1 MILKYDIEI
10 PNEDIIVN
18 LKRIT
23 NQVYK
28 LLPSREEGADWEKP
42 LSTLIEEMAG
52 MERLFDGQCSA
63 LFPLL
68 CKLEGLFI
76 LTKQEDFFLFRRTI
90 FECLSLINE
99 MVNQINGQFKY

>member
-1 MILKYDIEI
+1 MTIYGKDINNDAI
-10 PNEDIIVN
+10 AAN

-28 LLPSREEGADWEKP
+28 LLPSREEGSDWEKP
-42 LSTLIEEMAG
+42 LSTIIEELAG
-52 MERLFDGQCSA
+52 MDRVLIGQHII

-68 CKLEGLFI
+68 CKLEGLFVLI
-76 LTKQEDFFLFRRTI
+76 RQEDFLLFRRTI

-99 MVNQINGQFKY
+99 LSEKCQKI

>member
-1 MILKYDIEI
+1 MITKYSTLIE
-10 PNEDIIVN
+10 NEAIVVN

-42 LSTLIEEMAG
+42 LSTLIEEIAG
-52 MERLFDGQCSA
+52 MDRVLIGQHEI

-76 LTKQEDFFLFRRTI
+76 LTKEDDFFLFRRII
-90 FECLSLINE
+90 FECLSLINDLTK
-99 MVNQINGQFKY
+99 VCQNSTI

>member
-1 MILKYDIEI
+1 MITKYSTLIE
-10 PNEDIIVN
+10 NEAIVVN

-42 LSTLIEEMAG
+42 LSTLIEEIAG
-52 MERLFDGQCSA
+52 MDRVLIGQHEI

-76 LTKQEDFFLFRRTI
+76 LTKEDDFFLFRRTI
-90 FECLSLINE
+90 FECLSLINDLTK
-99 MVNQINGQFKY
+99 VCQNSTI

>member
-1 MILKYDIEI
+1 MITKYNTLIE
-10 PNEDIIVN
+10 NEAIVVN

-42 LSTLIEEMAG
+42 LSTLIEEIAG
-52 MERLFDGQCSA
+52 MDRVLIGQHEI

-76 LTKQEDFFLFRRTI
+76 LTKEDDFFLFRRTI
-90 FECLSLINE
+90 FECLSLINDLTK
-99 MVNQINGQFKY
+99 VCQNSTI

>member
-1 MILKYDIEI
+1 MITKYETLIE
-10 PNEDIIVN
+10 DKSVAVN

-42 LSTLIEEMAG
+42 LSTLIEEIAG
-52 MERLFDGQCSA
+52 MERLLIGQHDI

-68 CKLEGLFI
+68 CKLEGLFT
-76 LTKQEDFFLFRRTI
+76 LTKEEDFFLFRRTI
-90 FECLSLINE
+90 FECLSLIGE
-99 MVNQINGQFKY
+99 LVKKCQE

>member
-1 MILKYDIEI
+1 MVIKYNADINIDAIEA
-10 PNEDIIVN
+10 N

-28 LLPSREEGADWEKP
+28 LLPSREEGSDWKKP
-42 LSTLIEEMAG
+42 LSTLLEELSG
-52 MERLFDGQCSA
+52 MNRLLIGEHEI

-76 LTKQEDFFLFRRTI
+76 LTQEEDFFLFRRTI
-90 FECLSLINE
+90 FECLSLINDLTNH
-99 MVNQINGQFKY
+99 VKLR